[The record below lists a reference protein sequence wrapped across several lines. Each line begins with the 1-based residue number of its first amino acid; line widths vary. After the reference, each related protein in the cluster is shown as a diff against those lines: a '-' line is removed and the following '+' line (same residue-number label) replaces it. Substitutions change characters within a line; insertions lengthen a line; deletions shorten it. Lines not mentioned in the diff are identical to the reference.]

1 MYAHHSPHIS
11 HMLTQLFFVD
21 FILSMSISLNL
32 FVCLSCMITIVFR
45 NSGFNRTLC
54 GGGWL
59 LYKHQWTGNSTA
71 RYGCCSAGSY
81 MSSPF
86 IDFNESSSCTACD
99 TGHRD
104 VLGLNDETSCFAKL
118 PDGNGEHKAAKRTSG
133 TLGRIVDNW
142 LAVEGTGRSD
152 VEVVY
157 GLIEDWDVSAVA
169 NFKHL
174 FYKKDTFNADIS
186 KWDVTAA
193 ESLHSSEC
201 RSFSLVRLIG
211 SFS

>member
-1 MYAHHSPHIS
+1 
-11 HMLTQLFFVD
+11 
-21 FILSMSISLNL
+21 
-32 FVCLSCMITIVFR
+32 MITIVFR

-59 LYKHQWTGNSTA
+59 TYEAQWTGNSNSTA

-86 IDFNESSSCTACD
+86 IDFDEGSCCTTCA

-104 VLGLNDETSCFAKL
+104 VLVQNDETSCFEKL
-118 PDGNGEHKAAKRTSG
+118 PNGDGEHIAASRSSG
-133 TLGRIVDNW
+133 TLGRIVDDW
-142 LAVEGTGRSD
+142 LTDGAARSNVED
-152 VEVVY
+152 QY

-174 FYKKDTFNADIS
+174 FYGKDTFNADIS